1 MEGEFDPVTCADQIA
16 KYINEIR
23 VNPQSFMAHVQK
35 RLDTYEGKNFD

>member
-1 MEGEFDPVTCADQIA
+1 MENEFDHVTCADQIA

-23 VNPQSFMAHVQK
+23 KNPQSFMSHVQA